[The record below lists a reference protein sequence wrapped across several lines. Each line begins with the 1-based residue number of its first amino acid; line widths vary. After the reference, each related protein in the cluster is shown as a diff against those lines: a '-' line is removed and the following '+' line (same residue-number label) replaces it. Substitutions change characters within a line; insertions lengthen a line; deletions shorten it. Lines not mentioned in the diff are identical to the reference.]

1 VGLRA
6 WWYRLQKHEDEK
18 ALEHAA
24 ERKLES
30 AEEREISTGDM
41 EGMLADEM
49 AGRSLHD
56 SSADELAE
64 RDDE

>member
-1 VGLRA
+1 
-6 WWYRLQKHEDEK
+6 
-18 ALEHAA
+18 
-24 ERKLES
+24 
-30 AEEREISTGDM
+30 M

>member
-6 WWYRLQKHEDEK
+6 WWHRLQKHEDEK

-24 ERKLES
+24 ERQLES
-30 AEEREISTGDM
+30 PEEREISTGDM
-41 EGMLADEM
+41 EAMLADEM

-56 SSADELAE
+56 TPADELA
-64 RDDE
+64 DE